1 MGIRQEIEKANR
13 KQKQKQNQ
21 KQQTIKMGNQ
31 DRNLFTQRESMVRH
45 YPRRTMRSHSISPP
59 IDINNINIKLAPS
72 PPTLTNNTK
81 NNTKHTI
88 NRSSPIP
95 IPIPIPIPTQN
106 KIPEYVVCHSDPLPY
121 LYNYGNSLDF
131 YPFMLPDRSRGGGKY
146 RRSKRRRNKT
156 KKSIKK
162 NKNITRKSRNNNNSG
177 YNASNSSIT
186 TFISDKSNT
195 NSATEIYQGLQS
207 GKRSGS
213 RPPIRSAVVM
223 RQELIA
229 KNANTK
235 PKNNSNNYSSNCS
248 SLTES
253 SNGTEVPE
261 PTTPRLHDL
270 ANASAYYKFISERN
284 AERDTGHR
292 HQKYHGPY
300 TFHMNH

>member
-59 IDINNINIKLAPS
+59 TDINNINIKLAHE
-72 PPTLTNNTK
+72 LC
-81 NNTKHTI
+81 HC
-88 NRSSPIP
+88 SS
-95 IPIPIPIPTQN
+95 PIPIPTQN